1 MKILLVDDTKTERLI
16 LTAYLEK
23 LDHQV
28 VHAENGHQAIDLF
41 KSAKPDL
48 VLMDVIMPE
57 MDGYEAARAIRKD
70 ESVWVPIIFLSGR
83 VAAEDIVAGIEAGGD
98 DYLTKPVDY
107 QILEAKMTAM
117 QRIAK
122 MRCRL
127 LDVSS
132 ELESANAELKKLVNI
147 DGLTGLANRRYLDKY
162 LRVEIARSMRNGHHL
177 AVVLCDVD
185 FFKKYND
192 SFGHLK
198 GDDCLK
204 EVAQALGAAC
214 KRTTDLVARYGGEEF
229 AAILPD
235 TSQENA
241 GIVAEGMRR
250 AVEELAMEHP
260 ESDLNK
266 VTVSIGVYSCVPE
279 DKEQSESMLQKA
291 DETLYVA
298 KQSGRNQVRLYQGD

>member
-16 LTAYLEK
+16 LTAYLDK
-23 LDHQV
+23 LGHEV

-41 KSAKPDL
+41 KSEKPDL

-57 MDGYEAARAIRKD
+57 MDGHEAARAIRND

-83 VAAEDIVAGIEAGGD
+83 VAADDIVAGIEAGGD
-98 DYLTKPVDY
+98 DYLTKPVDHR
-107 QILEAKMTAM
+107 ILGAKMTAM

-122 MRCRL
+122 MRRKL
-127 LDVSS
+127 LDVSTK
-132 ELESANAELKKLVNI
+132 LEAANCELKKLVNI

-162 LRVEIARSMRNGHHL
+162 LRVEIARSMRNGHSL

-185 FFKKYND
+185 FFKMYND

-204 EVAQALGAAC
+204 VVANAMAGAC

-241 GIVAEGMRR
+241 GMVAEGMRQ
-250 AVEELAMEHP
+250 AIESLAMEHP
-260 ESDLNK
+260 EADAKK
-266 VTVSIGVYSCVPE
+266 VTVSVGVFSCVPE
-279 DKEQSESMLQKA
+279 HKDQAEEMLKNA
-291 DETLYVA
+291 DEALYSA
-298 KQSGRNQVRLYQGD
+298 KEGGRNMVSLFQVD

>member
-23 LDHQV
+23 LKHEV

-41 KSAKPDL
+41 RSKKPDL

-70 ESVWVPIIFLSGR
+70 ESIWAPIIFLSGR
-83 VAAEDIVAGIEAGGD
+83 VATDDIVAGIEAGGD

-107 QILEAKMTAM
+107 RILEAKMTAM
-117 QRIAK
+117 QRISK
-122 MRCRL
+122 MRHRL
-127 LDVSS
+127 LDVST
-132 ELESANAELKKLVNI
+132 ELESANSELKKLVNI
-147 DGLTGLANRRYLDKY
+147 DGLTGLANRRHLDKY
-162 LRVEIARSMRNGHHL
+162 LRVEIARSMRSGHQL

-204 EVAQALGAAC
+204 MVSKAMEAAC

-241 GIVAEGMRR
+241 GMVAEGMRL
-250 AVEELAMEHP
+250 AVEELAMDHP
-260 ESDLNK
+260 ESDLKK
-266 VTVSIGVYSCVPE
+266 VTISIGVFGCVPE
-279 DKEQSESMLQKA
+279 DKDQAELMLQKA
-291 DETLYVA
+291 DEALYVA
-298 KQSGRNQVRLYQGD
+298 KQSGRNQVCLHQGD